1 MRRSIRTRLLLA
13 FIALAI
19 GPLLLV
25 GAVVGSRSF
34 SVQQQEALNLQKEIA
49 LRVSTQITSFLQ
61 RFEDDLNQV
70 IRVRGLKDLDRKQ
83 QDSLFSEMLAYQ
95 KGFDTL
101 VLLNNAGQEQVYV
114 SRTSIVGAGDLHNR
128 SQEDVFKVPMSTGK
142 IYYGPVRLDKTTGEP
157 LMTIAIPVIEPRS
170 GLADNILVAD
180 IRFKPVWD
188 LIASIPTHQ
197 DDDIYLIDAMGNVI
211 AHREPSV
218 VLKGTHFTP
227 PSDGGIH
234 SGLNGTNVVSAT
246 NTFRLGEQQF
256 TLVAERGAS
265 DALALAIDTV
275 ILTVLIVVVVFIIAS
290 AIGYTTV
297 TRFIRPIQALAATAQ
312 TITAGDLSKR
322 AKIGSADEIGNLAKA
337 FNQMTAQLQQTLEGL
352 QQHVSELE
360 KAKLERERLIRDLR
374 EASRLKSEFLST
386 MSHEL
391 RTPLNAMIGFTELML
406 AGVAGPMTDKQKHQ
420 LGRVHANSLRLLSL
434 IDDVLDLS
442 RIEAGRVD
450 IQEEPFSPREMVAKV
465 AAQTSSLAER
475 KALRFVQKID
485 EGMPETMLGDQARV
499 EQVILNLLS
508 NAFKFT
514 SQGEVELSVKALPES
529 QQWVL
534 SVRDTGVGIPPHAQE
549 YIFEEFRQVDGSSRR
564 VYGGSGLGLAIC
576 RNLCRLMDGD
586 IRVQSTLGEG
596 STFTVTL
603 PLKLSQVDLS
613 PKPVA
618 VSATD

>member
-1 MRRSIRTRLLLA
+1 
-13 FIALAI
+13 
-19 GPLLLV
+19 
-25 GAVVGSRSF
+25 
-34 SVQQQEALNLQKEIA
+34 
-49 LRVSTQITSFLQ
+49 
-61 RFEDDLNQV
+61 
-70 IRVRGLKDLDRKQ
+70 
-83 QDSLFSEMLAYQ
+83 
-95 KGFDTL
+95 
-101 VLLNNAGQEQVYV
+101 
-114 SRTSIVGAGDLHNR
+114 
-128 SQEDVFKVPMSTGK
+128 MSSGK
-142 IYYGPVRLDKTTGEP
+142 LYYGPVRLDKTTGEP
-157 LMTIAIPVIEPRS
+157 LMAMAFPVIDPRT
-170 GLADNILVAD
+170 GLADNVLVAD

-188 LIASIPTHQ
+188 LIASIPIHQ
-197 DDDIYLIDAMGNVI
+197 DDDIYLIDTQGNVI

-227 PSDGGIH
+227 PSAGGIH

-246 NTFRLGEQQF
+246 NTFQLGDQQF

-265 DALALAIDTV
+265 DALGLAIDTV
-275 ILTVLIVVVVFIIAS
+275 IVTVLIVVIVLVVAS

-297 TRFIRPIQALAATAQ
+297 TRLIRPIQALATTAQ

-322 AKIGSADEIGNLAKA
+322 ARIGSADEIGDLAKA

-360 KAKLERERLIRDLR
+360 KAKTERERLIRDLR

-450 IQEEPFSPREMVAKV
+450 IQEEPFSPQEMVTKV
-465 AAQTSSLAER
+465 ATQTSSLAER
-475 KALRFVQKID
+475 KALKFIQTIH
-485 EGMPETMLGDQARV
+485 ESMPQSLLGDQARI
-499 EQVILNLLS
+499 EQVLLNLLS

-514 SQGEVELSVKALPES
+514 STGEVELSLKANLES
-529 QQWVL
+529 KQWVL

-549 YIFEEFRQVDGSSRR
+549 YIFEEFRQLDGSSRR
-564 VYGGSGLGLAIC
+564 MYGGSGLGLAIC

-596 STFTVTL
+596 STFIVTL
-603 PLKLSQVDLS
+603 PLKLSQADLGL
-613 PKPVA
+613 KPVA
-618 VSATD
+618 ASAAD